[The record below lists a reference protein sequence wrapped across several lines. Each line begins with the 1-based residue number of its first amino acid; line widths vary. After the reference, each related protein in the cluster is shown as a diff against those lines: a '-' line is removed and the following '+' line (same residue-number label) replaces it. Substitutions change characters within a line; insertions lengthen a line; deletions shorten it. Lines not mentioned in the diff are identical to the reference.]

1 MTLNNRVRL
10 LGIALS
16 LGAAPAALAQA
27 YPSKPIK
34 FITASTGSPQDVV
47 GRIFAQKITETTS
60 HPVVVESRAGAGAL
74 ISIQA
79 TAKAPADGYNVL
91 VSSTA
96 FAVTPYLSSH
106 IATHPHTFRKLPY
119 DPRKDFEPI
128 RPILNT
134 AFFVVVGANS
144 PYKTLGDIIR
154 AAREQPGRVTYGSWF
169 VGSPGHLG
177 GLRLQ
182 SLKGIEMLHV
192 PFKDMGQLMAAVTAG
207 EVGWT
212 LGSDASA
219 GPLEKAGKLRYLA
232 IAAPTRSPIHPQ
244 VPSVDESPDTKGYD
258 VQAWVGLFAPPG
270 TPEAIKQR
278 ISDDV
283 AAVLKSPQIVERY
296 RLLGYENP
304 DLDPGQFAAR
314 IQRDTDAWGAVI
326 KQAGLRLDD

>member
-1 MTLNNRVRL
+1 MNLRIRLAVLAGIFSMTAAAANAQSFPTKPVRILTPSSVGSGPDVALRAIAEQLGKKWGQPVIVDNRPGGNGFVATGL
-10 LGIALS
+10 FK
-16 LGAAPAALAQA
+16 QA
-27 YPSKPIK
+27 KP
-34 FITASTGSPQDVV
+34 
-47 GRIFAQKITETTS
+47 
-60 HPVVVESRAGAGAL
+60 
-74 ISIQA
+74 
-79 TAKAPADGYNVL
+79 DGYEL
-91 VSSTA
+91 IA
-96 FAVTPYLSSH
+96 PDSSH

-119 DPRKDFEPI
+119 DPQKDFEPI

-144 PYKTLGDIIR
+144 PYKTLADIVQ

-169 VGSPGHLG
+169 VGSPGH
-177 GLRLQ
+177 
-182 SLKGIEMLHV
+182 
-192 PFKDMGQLMAAVTAG
+192 PG

-232 IAAPTRSPIHPQ
+232 IAAPARSPIHPQ

>member
-1 MTLNNRVRL
+1 MNLRIRLAVLAGIFSMTAAAANAQSFPTKPVRILTPSSVGSGPDVALRAIAEQLGKKWGQPVIVDNRPGGNGFVATGL
-10 LGIALS
+10 FK
-16 LGAAPAALAQA
+16 QA
-27 YPSKPIK
+27 KP
-34 FITASTGSPQDVV
+34 
-47 GRIFAQKITETTS
+47 
-60 HPVVVESRAGAGAL
+60 
-74 ISIQA
+74 
-79 TAKAPADGYNVL
+79 DGYEL
-91 VSSTA
+91 IA
-96 FAVTPYLSSH
+96 PDSSH

-119 DPRKDFEPI
+119 DPQKDFEPI

-144 PYKTLGDIIR
+144 PYKTLGDIIQ

-192 PFKDMGQLMAAVTAG
+192 PFKDMGQLMTAVAAG

-232 IAAPTRSPIHPQ
+232 IAAPARSPIHPQ

-304 DLDPGQFAAR
+304 DLDPRQFAAR